1 MRQGLER
8 LATEQPNTK
17 VSMSIAELAA
27 TCAQYEREGKDELLT
42 RREAAD
48 MVGVSPQTIYR
59 WEQQQMLTSERLG
72 GIVRYHKSQLKKF
85 IKNGHKH

>member
-1 MRQGLER
+1 M
-8 LATEQPNTK
+8 AAEQPNTK

-42 RREAAD
+42 RKEAAE
-48 MVGVSPQTIYR
+48 MVGVTPHTIYR
-59 WEQQQMLTSERLG
+59 WEQQQMLTPERLG
-72 GIVRYHKSQLKKF
+72 GIVRYHKSQLTQF